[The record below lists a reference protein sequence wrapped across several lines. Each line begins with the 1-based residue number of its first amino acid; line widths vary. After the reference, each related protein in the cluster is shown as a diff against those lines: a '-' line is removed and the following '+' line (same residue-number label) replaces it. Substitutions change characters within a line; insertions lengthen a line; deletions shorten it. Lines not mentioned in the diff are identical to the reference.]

1 MFRSLVFIIFSLTSF
16 NPIKSLA
23 DVINDKVHISKP
35 LIQALKTSSQ
45 FTIAVMPME
54 NISVEP
60 EVAYHFRQRVITL
73 LIAKGYTVTDS
84 QWIDQ
89 ALYKLGLTHAGQ
101 LRLLTMPQLSQAVK
115 ADGYL
120 FGIVE
125 EARTQ
130 NAGVY
135 NAYVYKSS
143 LKMNASTGE
152 QLWFSLEQRVSKRR
166 IAIDPINA
174 LLDIVLV
181 DEGGDAKQAVNSLAD
196 RLMKPLP
203 KGPATVLIGEDL
215 LNMATEV
222 EVK

>member
-181 DEGGDAKQAVNSLAD
+181 DEGGMQSKLLI
-196 RLMKPLP
+196 RLLT
-203 KGPATVLIGEDL
+203 G
-215 LNMATEV
+215 
-222 EVK
+222 